1 MMGTRVS
8 DLITSPRQRVVTWPF
23 VVVTAVTLVFFTSI
37 GVTLVTVPL
46 FVEREL
52 GAGEFGIGLT
62 IASFAAAAIAARPL
76 ITRLGDRYGRRRL
89 MMGGAVLAAA
99 GSLGAGF
106 SETLPMLLVF
116 RGITGVGE
124 AALFVGAIT
133 LIADL
138 SPPHRRAEAASYFS
152 IAGVRRA
159 RDRTGPRR
167 VGPRRRALPARV
179 PHRRRAGAV
188 DRRAWRRSCRGRWT
202 ASTTP
207 MRYPRGPRRGILHP
221 AAIGPGLV
229 LASIVA
235 AFSTFTGFIPE
246 HARAVGLSGAGGLFL
261 VLQRGVP
268 LRTCAGAK
276 VPTHRAGRAVST
288 ALVFV
293 GASLLLL
300 AAVPQPWALW
310 AAAAGFGIGMAFNY
324 PSLMAIVVNRV
335 DERERVAAL
344 SSFTM
349 FFGARFRR
357 RRARARW
364 GRRDLRQA
372 HRLRGRHRVL
382 RGRPRRVVGER
393 SSCHPQHVEMDV
405 PQYPPLVCD

>member
-1 MMGTRVS
+1 
-8 DLITSPRQRVVTWPF
+8 
-23 VVVTAVTLVFFTSI
+23 
-37 GVTLVTVPL
+37 VTVPL

-89 MMGGAVLAAA
+89 MMGGALLAAA
-99 GSLGAGF
+99 GSLAAGW
-106 SETLPMLLVF
+106 SGTLPVLLVL

-138 SPPHRRAEAASYFS
+138 SPRDRRAEGASYFS
-152 IAGVRRA
+152 IAVFGGLGLGPVLGEWVLDDVNFKRA
-159 RDRTGPRR
+159 FLT
-167 VGPRRRALPARV
+167 
-179 PHRRRAGAV
+179 AGALALATAALAALVPRSV
-188 DRRAWRRSCRGRWT
+188 DRVHGVDDVATGS
-202 ASTTP
+202 
-207 MRYPRGPRRGILHP
+207 RRGILHP

-235 AFSTFTGFIPE
+235 AFSTFTAFIPE

-261 VLQRGVP
+261 VYSVVCLIGRV
-268 LRTCAGAK
+268 AGAK
-276 VPTHRAGRAVST
+276 VPDRIGPGRAVST

-300 AAVPQPWALW
+300 AVVAQPWALW

-349 FFGARFRR
+349 FFEIGS
-357 RRARARW
+357 
-364 GRRDLRQA
+364 
-372 HRLRGRHRVL
+372 
-382 RGRPRRVVGER
+382 VVGGLALGGVGEVFGKR
-393 SSCHPQHVEMDV
+393 TGFAGGIICCIVGLVVLWTKVAVPPQHVERDV
-405 PQYPPLVCD
+405 DQYPPLVCD

>member
-1 MMGTRVS
+1 MMGTLVS
-8 DLITSPRQRVVTWPF
+8 DLVTSPRPRVVTWPF

-89 MMGGAVLAAA
+89 MMGGALLAAA
-99 GSLGAGF
+99 GSSVAGLAG
-106 SETLPMLLVF
+106 TLPVLLVL

-138 SPPHRRAEAASYFS
+138 SPRDRRAEGASYFS
-152 IAGVRRA
+152 IAVFGGLGIGPVLGEWVLDDVHYERA
-159 RDRTGPRR
+159 FLT
-167 VGPRRRALPARV
+167 
-179 PHRRRAGAV
+179 AGALALATAVLASLVPRSV
-188 DRRAWRRSCRGRWT
+188 DRVHEPDETTRS
-202 ASTTP
+202 S
-207 MRYPRGPRRGILHP
+207 RRGILHP
-221 AAIGPGLV
+221 AALGPGLV

-235 AFSTFTGFIPE
+235 AFSSFTAFIPE

-261 VLQRGVP
+261 VYSAVCLIGRV
-268 LRTCAGAK
+268 AGAK
-276 VPTHRAGRAVST
+276 VPDRIGPGRAVSA

-300 AAVPQPWALW
+300 AVVAQPWALW
-310 AAAAGFGIGMAFNY
+310 VAAAGFGIGMAFNY

-349 FFGARFRR
+349 FFEIGS
-357 RRARARW
+357 
-364 GRRDLRQA
+364 
-372 HRLRGRHRVL
+372 
-382 RGRPRRVVGER
+382 VVGGLALGGVGEIFGKR
-393 SSCHPQHVEMDV
+393 TGFAGGIVCCAVGLVVLWTRVAVPPQHVEIDV